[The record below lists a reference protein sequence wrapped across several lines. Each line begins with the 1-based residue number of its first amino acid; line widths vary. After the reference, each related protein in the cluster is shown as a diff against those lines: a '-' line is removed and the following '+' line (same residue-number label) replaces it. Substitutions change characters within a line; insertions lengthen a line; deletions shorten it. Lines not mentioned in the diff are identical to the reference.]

1 MAEQKFHTEI
11 TASATQ
17 FNAEMEAA
25 AQKMLTDGQRM
36 QSGWREGFV
45 QMGQAG
51 GSMVKQLN
59 GQFDAVRETIKS
71 IRGPLAAIGVIIGG
85 AAFLNKFA
93 ADSAKASKETENL
106 AKVLGITTQ
115 EASAL
120 QAALDDIGSD
130 TETYTGAV
138 SKLTTG
144 LRENEKRFNE
154 LGVGT
159 RATNGNLLST
169 DQIMQNAFKA
179 LLKFREGTDR
189 NLASS
194 ELFGKSW
201 QEVNK
206 LMKLTPEA
214 MEAARVKAYQLQ
226 TQVGPEGA
234 ASAERYRMAMNDVS
248 QVWEAMK
255 NRVGQALMPALTTL
269 GEWLASI
276 GPAAIDV
283 TRTAVGTLVAIWH
296 GLANAVTI
304 VWKLVRAF
312 LFNVT
317 EPMVGFGEAIGLALG
332 GNLVAA
338 GARLRQITPNVKAA
352 WEDSFREIVKSSE
365 QTKKDLI
372 KLFSFDSEQGSG
384 DGGAKGGSNKY
395 SGPPKPPGPSRMSA
409 FEAELA
415 AQRDAYD
422 KQQLEQGSFQE
433 FSKEMER
440 AYWKKILDMGGLS
453 REEQASVSKKYYTA
467 EREIRKQSFE
477 LQIADLK
484 ARQDAERKGSDERIA
499 LAAETARL
507 VGEKYG
513 RESKE
518 YRESLAAHSAM
529 LRERAEQE
537 RRFEEL
543 AIESQRNYQ
552 IGRLELERANLDH
565 LETLGV
571 IKAGEKIAL
580 LRELKNVEFQIE
592 LQAAE
597 ARAEIIANDVVAYH
611 QALEKIAELRR
622 KHAVEMKQFD
632 NKEAADRKK
641 EISKWL
647 DPIGD
652 AVQTM
657 VNGLLQG
664 TQRVSDIFRNMMR
677 NLLAQFISTL
687 IKMGLEWVKT
697 EILKTTAT
705 TTGVAARTAAEGAG
719 AAATTAS
726 TATTATTTIGAKA
739 WEAASS
745 VYASIAQIPYVG
757 PFLAPAMAIAA
768 AATVL
773 GFVGKIASASGGFDI
788 PSGINPV
795 TQLHQEEMVLP
806 ADLANRVR
814 GMTDGGGSGGTT
826 IHVHAMDSQDVRR
839 SLQKGGALRRE
850 LHRVYRTN
858 AIPG

>member
-1 MAEQKFHTEI
+1 MAEQRFHTEI

-25 AQKMLTDGQRM
+25 AQKMITDGQAM
-36 QSGWREGFV
+36 QSSWREGFI
-45 QMGQAG
+45 QMGQSGAG
-51 GSMVKQLN
+51 FAKQMNGAFDQVRDSVKA
-59 GQFDAVRETIKS
+59 F
-71 IRGPLAAIGVIIGG
+71 RGILAGASAIIGG
-85 AAFLNKFA
+85 AAFLTKFTN
-93 ADSAKASKETENL
+93 DASRATIETGNL
-106 AKVLGITTQ
+106 ARMLGTTTQ

-120 QAALDDIGSD
+120 KVALDDIGVE
-130 TETYTGAV
+130 TGTYTGAV

-144 LRENEKRFNE
+144 LRENEGRFNE
-154 LGVGT
+154 LGVKT
-159 RATNGNLLST
+159 RGANGNLLST
-169 DQIMQNAFKA
+169 DQIMQNAFRA
-179 LLKFREGTDR
+179 LLKFSEGTDR
-189 NLASS
+189 NLAST
-194 ELFGKSW
+194 ELFGKGW
-201 QEVNK
+201 QEVNR
-206 LMKLTPEA
+206 LMMLTPEA
-214 MEAARVKAYQLQ
+214 MEAARIKSVELQ

-234 ASAERYRMAMNDVS
+234 ARAEQYRRSMSDVND
-248 QVWEAMK
+248 VWEAMK
-255 NRVGQALMPALTTL
+255 NRVGQALMPVLT
-269 GEWLASI
+269 GISEWFASI
-276 GPAAIDV
+276 APAAIV
-283 TRTAVGTLVAIWH
+283 VVRGAVGGLVAVWH
-296 GLANAVTI
+296 GLANGVKIT
-304 VWKLVRAF
+304 WELVKAF

-317 EPMVGFGEAIGLALG
+317 EPMVGFGEAIGLALS

-338 GARLRQITPNVKAA
+338 GARLKQITPNVKAA
-352 WEDSFREIVKSSE
+352 WEDAWRETLKSSE
-365 QTKKDLI
+365 KTKKDLI
-372 KLFSFDSEQGSG
+372 NLFSFESEQGKG
-384 DGGAKGGSNKY
+384 KPADDGGDRKFTPERKG
-395 SGPPKPPGPSRMSA
+395 SRVSVW
-409 FEAELA
+409 EAELA
-415 AQRDAYD
+415 AQRDAHE
-422 KQQLEQGSFQE
+422 KEMFEQGSFQE
-433 FSKEMER
+433 FSKEKER
-440 AYWKKILDMGGLS
+440 NFWKAILDIGGLS

-467 EREIRKQSFE
+467 EREIRKQAFE

-518 YRESLAAHSAM
+518 YRTALAEHSQM

-537 RRFEEL
+537 RRFAEL
-543 AIESQRNYQ
+543 AIESQRSYQ
-552 IGRLELERANLDH
+552 MDRAELERANLEY

-571 IKAGEKIAL
+571 INGAEKLKL
-580 LRELKNVEFQIE
+580 LRELKKAEYQIE

-597 ARAEIIANDVVAYH
+597 ARAELIDDPVERAK
-611 QALEKIAELRR
+611 ALERIAALRR
-622 KHAVEMKQFD
+622 KHGLDIKRLD
-632 NKEAADRKK
+632 KEEADERKK

-664 TQRVSDIFRNMMR
+664 TQKLSDIVRNALR
-677 NLLAQFISTL
+677 NIAAQYAATGVKIAL
-687 IKMGLEWVKT
+687 DWIKNQ
-697 EILKTTAT
+697 ILMATAT
-705 TTGVAARTAAEGAG
+705 TTSVTARTAAEVAG
-719 AAATTAS
+719 AAATKAT

-757 PFLAPAMAIAA
+757 PFLAPAMAMAA

-788 PSGINPV
+788 PSGVNPV

-806 ADLANRVR
+806 ADIANPLRTQLA
-814 GMTDGGGSGGTT
+814 GGGGAGPT
-826 IHVHAMDSQDVRR
+826 INVYAMDSRDVRR

-858 AIPG
+858 AVTI